1 MVNPFRAKH
10 LDCMQDIE
18 KLTEEEEI
26 QLREIIR
33 ATGFTLQ
40 DFAID
45 FFGLK
50 NPRSLHSSTASAR
63 YKRAIIKFYQEF
75 YKPPNAM

>member
-10 LDCMQDIE
+10 LDRMQDIE
-18 KLTEEEEI
+18 KLTEQEEI

-50 NPRSLHSSTASAR
+50 NPRSLHSSSAAAR
-63 YKRAIIKFYQEF
+63 YKRAIIKFYEEF
-75 YKPPNAM
+75 HQPPNGA